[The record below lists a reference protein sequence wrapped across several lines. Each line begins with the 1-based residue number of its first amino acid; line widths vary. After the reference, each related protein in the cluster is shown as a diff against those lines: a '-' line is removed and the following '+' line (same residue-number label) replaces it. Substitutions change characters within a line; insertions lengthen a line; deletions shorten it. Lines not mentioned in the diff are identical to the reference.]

1 LTHLTPHSS
10 LLTSRNTARRAVF
23 LDRDGT
29 INVEKDYLHK
39 IEDFAFIPGAPE
51 AIKRLKDAGLL
62 VIVVSNQSG
71 IGRGYFDEQAVE
83 TLHEH
88 IQAELA
94 AYGTSVDAFY
104 FCPHH
109 PDEGVGEY
117 KISCDCRKGSPG
129 MLLQAA
135 KEHDIDL
142 SKSFMIGDKP
152 ADIEA
157 GERAGCQSILV
168 LTGYGETAALD
179 PKIAS
184 VKKCLDLSG
193 AVSLVLDCL

>member
-1 LTHLTPHSS
+1 MRSEE
-10 LLTSRNTARRAVF
+10 NTRRAVF

-39 IEDFAFIPGAPE
+39 VEDFEFIPGAPE
-51 AIKRLKDAGLL
+51 AIKRLKDAGFF

-71 IGRGYFDEQAVE
+71 IGRGYFDEQTVE
-83 TLHEH
+83 TLHAH
-88 IQAELA
+88 IQTELA
-94 AYGTSVDAFY
+94 AYGTSIDGFY

-109 PDEGVGEY
+109 PEY
-117 KISCDCRKGSPG
+117 GLDHYQVDCECRKGAPG

-135 KEHDIDL
+135 REHDIDL
-142 SKSFMIGDKP
+142 QKSFMIGDKP

-157 GERAGCQSILV
+157 GQRAGCQSILV
-168 LTGYGETAALD
+168 MTGYGETAALD

-184 VKKCLDLSG
+184 VKKCCDLSD
-193 AVSLVLDCL
+193 AVSLVLDC